1 VKNDICE
8 RTLSFAVRVVK
19 LCRYLDEQSGVC
31 RTLSKQ
37 LIRSGTSIGGNVEE
51 AQGGQSRADFLS
63 KISIACKEAR
73 ETLYWLKLLE
83 AVEIINVDLMREVK
97 LEANELVGIL
107 TAIQLLPVRSLHGY

>member
-1 VKNDICE
+1 
-8 RTLSFAVRVVK
+8 
-19 LCRYLDEQSGVC
+19 
-31 RTLSKQ
+31 
-37 LIRSGTSIGGNVEE
+37 
-51 AQGGQSRADFLS
+51 LS